1 MALEETCT
9 CMGDA
14 VAGHLEMTLLP
25 LSAEELDMSRLY
37 ILRSLGLARSLV
49 LGMFSDIPSRS
60 SSVDWRENSVVASV
74 TALRVVTVT
83 GGMISGEK
91 DEINVRINAMLHRQ
105 RQSLVKHTFTCQLRR
120 EGNCRCHVTWH
131 LQFTGGWIQIW
142 LNLKPEEL
150 VTDFWVKHFLVW
162 ILIGADLIQ
171 WKIVLNQSHLQCF
184 YDLCESVTS
193 PFNFCED
200 WKARRINRIYLRILK
215 TQRRQM
221 KSVKCWEPQPLFV
234 STT

>member
-142 LNLKPEEL
+142 LSTSEISDDTEFK
-150 VTDFWVKHFLVW
+150 TWGTCYWFLSETFPGVNPDW
-162 ILIGADLIQ
+162 S
-171 WKIVLNQSHLQCF
+171 W
-184 YDLCESVTS
+184 
-193 PFNFCED
+193 FNS
-200 WKARRINRIYLRILK
+200 
-215 TQRRQM
+215 M
-221 KSVKCWEPQPLFV
+221 KNCS
-234 STT
+234 